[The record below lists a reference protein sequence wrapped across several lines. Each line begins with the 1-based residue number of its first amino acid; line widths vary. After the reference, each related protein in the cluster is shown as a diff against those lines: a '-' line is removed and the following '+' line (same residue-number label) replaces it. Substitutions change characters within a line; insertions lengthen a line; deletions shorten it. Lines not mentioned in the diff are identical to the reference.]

1 MSGSAEETEETYS
14 TMFSSLKH
22 PARRKILR
30 MLSERSMTFSQ
41 MLDALEI
48 PGSHLTYHLENL
60 GELIVKIED
69 GKYKLSSF
77 GKASVSI
84 MKGVEEVPNTQTTKF
99 SLLPVRWKTLFTVFT
114 IGIILLAS
122 VFCVQYYYYN
132 QLSNDYAL
140 VKADLEKAR
149 LQNQQII
156 SWNSAEKALNIIRD
170 VVQIDTTKYQTT
182 LLRDSI
188 ENRSDLDAVVEE
200 ILHYSLTTSESKID
214 LVLRFRNNHF
224 SLCKISL
231 IEGIPPFDPIYIQPQ
246 PTGVLEAARGI
257 IERYRSVSSDPYLE
271 DMITLLASTTEVNT
285 EQTLGNVK
293 LKATVYEDNA
303 EVILMYTA
311 NGFDYSTKRISL
323 VFQQHVLQEL
333 SDDWFLY
340 TISDAPVNVSKERAI
355 QIAKN
360 AANNFEWTAD
370 GEQVTNFNV
379 LAEPVSAVFFPHPR
393 TESLTLVPYWFV
405 TLHLDKEYPG
415 GVNSITVGVWA
426 DTGEVANIQA
436 LSSQV
441 GT

>member
-30 MLSERSMTFSQ
+30 MLSESSMTFSQ

-60 GELIVKIED
+60 GELVVKMED

-84 MKGVEEVPNTQTTKF
+84 MKGVEEVPNTHTTKF
-99 SLLPVRWKTLFTVFT
+99 SLLPGRWKTIFTVFT
-114 IGIILLAS
+114 IAIILLAS
-122 VFCVQYYYYN
+122 VSCVQYYYYN

-140 VKADLEKAR
+140 MKADLEKAR

-156 SWNSAEKALNIIRD
+156 SWNSAEKALTIIRD

-224 SLCKISL
+224 SLCQISL

-246 PTGVLEAARGI
+246 PTGVLEATRGI

-271 DMITLLASTTEVNT
+271 EMITLLASTTEVNT

-293 LKATVYEDNA
+293 LKATVYGDNA

-311 NGFDYSTKRISL
+311 NGFDYSTKRIRL

-340 TISDAPVNVSKERAI
+340 TVSDAPVSVSREQAI
-355 QIAKN
+355 QIARN
-360 AANNFEWTAD
+360 AAQNFEWTAD
-370 GEQVTNFNV
+370 GEQVTDFNI
-379 LAEPVSAVFFPHPR
+379 LADSAVFVPHPR
-393 TESLTLVPYWFV
+393 TESLTLIPYWYV
-405 TLHLDKEYPG
+405 TLYLDEEYPG

-426 DTGEVANIQA
+426 DTRKVANIQA
-436 LSSQV
+436 LSSQI
-441 GT
+441 GA

>member
-1 MSGSAEETEETYS
+1 MSSSTEEAYS
-14 TMFSSLKH
+14 AMFSSLRH

-30 MLSERSMTFSQ
+30 MLSEREMSFSQ
-41 MLDALEI
+41 MLDELEI

-60 GELIVKIED
+60 GELIVKMED
-69 GKYKLSSF
+69 GKYKLSSV
-77 GKASVSI
+77 GEASFSI
-84 MKGVEEVPNTQTTKF
+84 MRGAEEAPNSHTKKF
-99 SLLPVRWKTLFTVFT
+99 SLLPLRWKTLVTVFI
-114 IGIILLAS
+114 IGITLLAS
-122 VFCVQYYYYN
+122 LSCVQYYSLN
-132 QLSNDYAL
+132 QLSNDYEL
-140 VKADLEKAR
+140 LKAELEKAK

-156 SWNSAEKALNIIRD
+156 SWSSAERAMNIIRD

-182 LLRDSI
+182 LLRDTI
-188 ENRSDLDAVVEE
+188 ENRSDLDSVVEE
-200 ILHYSLTTSESKID
+200 ILQYSLTTSDSKID
-214 LVLRFRNNHF
+214 LVLRFRNDHF
-224 SLCKISL
+224 SLCQISL

-271 DMITLLASTTEVNT
+271 DMSTLLASANEVNT

-293 LKATVYEDNA
+293 LKATVYGDNA

-311 NGFDYSTKRISL
+311 NGFDYSTKRIRL

-340 TISDAPVNVSKERAI
+340 RVSDAQVSVSRGQAI
-355 QIAKN
+355 QIARN
-360 AANNFEWTAD
+360 TAQNFEWTAN
-370 GEQVTNFNV
+370 GVQVTDFNII
-379 LAEPVSAVFFPHPR
+379 ADSAVFVPHPR

-405 TLHLDKEYPG
+405 TLYLDKEYPG

-426 DTGEVANIQA
+426 DNGEVANIQA

-441 GT
+441 GA